1 LGLRQKRFALAVL
14 RFGAAH
20 FGNVLDHGEESRG
33 FSGFVRQSDA
43 ADKYNALATV
53 RKIVASLGFER
64 RAMLDCGVNDAANS
78 RTVFGMNHAEHGF
91 FARDAVVGIE
101 SVNAEEFGGPD
112 ALRGGDIVFPA
123 AGAGDLLGMHEQ
135 CLSLAE
141 GVLGK
146 VTFGDVAHEE
156 ANGMR
161 LLGTTPDRR
170 NAGLKPAAAGR
181 EVDGEFDIFANA
193 LLDDSAE

>member
-1 LGLRQKRFALAVL
+1 
-14 RFGAAH
+14 
-20 FGNVLDHGEESRG
+20 
-33 FSGFVRQSDA
+33 
-43 ADKYNALATV
+43 
-53 RKIVASLGFER
+53 
-64 RAMLDCGVNDAANS
+64 
-78 RTVFGMNHAEHGF
+78 
-91 FARDAVVGIE
+91 
-101 SVNAEEFGGPD
+101 
-112 ALRGGDIVFPA
+112 
-123 AGAGDLLGMHEQ
+123 MHEQ

-170 NAGLKPAAAGR
+170 NAGLKPTAAGR